1 LDQDKTFS
9 SHIAC
14 VHSLTQIA
22 LFMISCVLEIVVYC
36 LVKQNLTSISI
47 REEPQELKKPEAK
60 EIKKRKEKFDLEKVN
75 HYPTL
80 DT

>member
-1 LDQDKTFS
+1 
-9 SHIAC
+9 
-14 VHSLTQIA
+14 
-22 LFMISCVLEIVVYC
+22 MISCVLEIVVYC
-36 LVKQNLTSISI
+36 LVKQNLTSINI
-47 REEPQELKKPEAK
+47 REDQQELKKPEEK

>member
-1 LDQDKTFS
+1 
-9 SHIAC
+9 
-14 VHSLTQIA
+14 
-22 LFMISCVLEIVVYC
+22 MISCVLEIVVYC
-36 LVKQNLTSISI
+36 LVKQNLTSTSI
-47 REEPQELKKPEAK
+47 RIEQQELKKPETK

>member
-1 LDQDKTFS
+1 M
-9 SHIAC
+9 IA
-14 VHSLTQIA
+14 
-22 LFMISCVLEIVVYC
+22 CVLEIIVYC

-47 REEPQELKKPEAK
+47 REEQQELKKPEAK

>member
-1 LDQDKTFS
+1 
-9 SHIAC
+9 
-14 VHSLTQIA
+14 
-22 LFMISCVLEIVVYC
+22 MISCVLEIVVYC
-36 LVKQNLTSISI
+36 LVKQNLTSKSI
-47 REEPQELKKPEAK
+47 RIEQQELKKPETK

>member
-1 LDQDKTFS
+1 
-9 SHIAC
+9 
-14 VHSLTQIA
+14 
-22 LFMISCVLEIVVYC
+22 MISCVLEIVVYC

-47 REEPQELKKPEAK
+47 REEQQELKKPEAK

>member
-1 LDQDKTFS
+1 
-9 SHIAC
+9 
-14 VHSLTQIA
+14 
-22 LFMISCVLEIVVYC
+22 MISCVLEIVVCC
-36 LVKQNLTSISI
+36 LVKQNLTSTSI
-47 REEPQELKKPEAK
+47 REEQQELKKPEAK